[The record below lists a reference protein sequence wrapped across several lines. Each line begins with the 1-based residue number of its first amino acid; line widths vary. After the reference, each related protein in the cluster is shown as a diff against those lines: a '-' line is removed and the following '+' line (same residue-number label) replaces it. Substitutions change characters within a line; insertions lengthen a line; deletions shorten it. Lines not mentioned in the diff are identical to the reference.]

1 MIWRIS
7 LLLSLVLAP
16 WASFA
21 NPLEKGKKLSSS
33 PQNRLICRTSADK
46 KLTNQKMYFHYNI
59 PLLFEP
65 EDPTVPYG
73 RQTVA
78 LAGKPV
84 VQLYFDRAP
93 LPAGEKGENLQP
105 MQCAF
110 VKRAVKTNEPAQV
123 QILVAG
129 TQITW
134 LSQPLG
140 QKVGSEKP
148 TMIPAGDWTFAYKQ
162 DQLFYVDLEDTK
174 NFVTSQSPKEL

>member
-1 MIWRIS
+1 MKRLTPLWIALI
-7 LLLSLVLAP
+7 LAP
-16 WASFA
+16 LAASA
-21 NPLEKGKKLSSS
+21 NPLEKGKKLSTP

-46 KLTNQKMYFHYNI
+46 KLANQKMYFHYNL

-65 EDPTVPYG
+65 EDPTVPFG
-73 RQTVA
+73 RQAVV

-84 VQLYFDRAP
+84 VQFYFERAP
-93 LPAGEKGENLQP
+93 LPAGDKGENLQP

-110 VKRAVKTNEPAQV
+110 AKRAVKPNEPAQV

-129 TQITW
+129 NQITW
-134 LSQPLG
+134 MSQPLG

-148 TMIPAGDWTFAYKQ
+148 TMIPSGDWTFAYKQ

-174 NFVTSQSPKEL
+174 NFVTSLVPKEL